1 MEIAFQNNNDI
12 QYIDW
17 VKRCGF
23 TTIEISDGIYNL
35 KREKR
40 DDTIKRS
47 NDSGLKVI
55 TEVGRKDPRN
65 EILISQLCDD
75 INADLESGADKV
87 IIEGRES
94 GMNIGVYDKDGIVM
108 DNKVKDILA
117 GVDHRQNDIIWEL
130 SLIHI

>member
-108 DNKVKDILA
+108 DNKV
-117 GVDHRQNDIIWEL
+117 ND
-130 SLIHI
+130 LITEM